1 VGTKLMLLD
10 EPLSALDE
18 ANSRFFEDL
27 RPAVT
32 TLTAVPFTSDSDDN
46 GASSVPM
53 LIDTGWLHG
62 LGLTRSEAINQIEG
76 RSQNE

>member
-18 ANSRFFEDL
+18 VNSRFFEDL
-27 RPAVT
+27 RSAVT
-32 TLTAVPFTSDSDDN
+32 TLTAVPFTSESDAN
-46 GASSVPM
+46 EASSVPM
-53 LIDTGWLHG
+53 LSWLHG
-62 LGLTRSEAINQIEG
+62 PGFTRSEAINQIEG